1 MNIED
6 LNKTWD
12 LIIIGGGITGA
23 GVLREAVRMGLK
35 TLLLEKYDFAWGTSG
50 RSSKLVHGGLR
61 YLKQG
66 RLQLMRESIHQRQR
80 LIAEAPGLVE
90 ELDILLPVY
99 KNKNPGRLMLTA
111 GLTLYDIM
119 AGRRRHTYYDAKTF
133 ASMAPGI
140 EQSGLAGGFSFM
152 DAQTDDARLVL
163 RLIDEAVD
171 AGGTA
176 LNYCAVTRIV
186 RNDQGMVSG
195 IEAKD
200 TETGQSAI
208 LNTSAVINAT
218 GAWAETLHPSH
229 RPGRHLRPL
238 RGSHLVIGAERI
250 TLSRAVTLSHPD
262 DKRPLFIIPWEGAL
276 ILGTT
281 DLDHGSDIHSEI
293 TATEDEARYML
304 ECLNA
309 YFPEAR
315 ITPAECIASFA
326 GIRPVMTEKEGVD
339 PSKES
344 REHVTWTD
352 KGLVTITGGKLTTFR
367 ILAADALK
375 AALPFLPVKKMPSSS
390 TPAFA
395 PVSVPS
401 SDRKSGGNHLEP
413 DAVRRLYGRYGD
425 KAGSILEKASGQD
438 LVYIPGTR
446 TLWAELP
453 AAAETGRVRHLTD
466 LLLRRV
472 RIGLLLEEGGSRHLD
487 RIQALCEPF
496 LPWDKSRW
504 KDERQMYTDY
514 WHETLRVP
522 GK

>member
-12 LIIIGGGITGA
+12 LVVIGGGITGS
-23 GVLREAVRMGLK
+23 GILREAGRMGLK
-35 TLLLEKYDFAWGTSG
+35 TLLLEKNDFAWGTSG

-66 RLQLMRESIHQRQR
+66 RLHLMWESVHQRQR

-99 KNKNPGRLMLTA
+99 KKKNPGRLMLTA

-133 ASMAPGI
+133 ASMVPGI
-140 EQSGLAGGFSFM
+140 EQYGLAGGFRFM
-152 DAQTDDARLVL
+152 DAQTDDARMVL

-176 LNYCAVTRIV
+176 LNYCAVTRIIRDEHGV
-186 RNDQGMVSG
+186 VSG
-195 IEAKD
+195 IKAND
-200 TETGQSAI
+200 TETGQSVL

-218 GAWAETLHPSH
+218 GAWAETLHPTH
-229 RPGRHLRPL
+229 RPGMHLRPL

-250 TLSRAVTLSHPD
+250 PLSRAVTLAHPD
-262 DKRPLFIIPWEGAL
+262 DNRPLFIIPWEGAL

-281 DLDHGSDIHSEI
+281 DLDHGNDIRGEI
-293 TATEDEARYML
+293 IATEDEARYML

-309 YFPEAR
+309 YFPEAH
-315 ITPAECIASFA
+315 ITPADCIASFA
-326 GIRPVMTEKEGVD
+326 GIRPVLTEKESVD

-352 KGLVTITGGKLTTFR
+352 KGLVTVTGGKLTTFR

-375 AALPFLPVKKMPSSS
+375 AALPFLPLKKMPSAS
-390 TPAFA
+390 TPAFS
-395 PVSVPS
+395 PVSIAPFDQK
-401 SDRKSGGNHLEP
+401 SDGSQPDP

-425 KAGSILEKASGQD
+425 KAGSILEKASAQD

-453 AAAETGRVRHLTD
+453 AAAEAGGVRHLTD

-472 RIGLLLEEGGSRHLD
+472 RVGLLLEEGGSRHLD
-487 RIQALCEPF
+487 RIQSLCEPF
-496 LPWDKSRW
+496 LPWDGARW
-504 KDERQMYTDY
+504 KEERQIYTDY